1 MREVPR
7 KTRAI
12 RSTLLDRAIGYLAPV
27 WGARRYQ
34 ARVMQ
39 AMAQSYIG
47 ASKSRRSMAGWLTR
61 GGSAD
66 ADTLMELPE
75 LRNRS
80 RDLARNAPIATG
92 ALNTVVTKV
101 VGTGL
106 ALQSRVRRD
115 VLGLTEE
122 EASNWQRETEMEF
135 ALWAESSECDL
146 TRHQNFYGLQELA
159 FRSTLESGD
168 LLVLLPFV
176 KRPAS
181 PYGIKLQLIEAD
193 RITNKDSVRDTP
205 RLAGGVEMDAD
216 GAPIA
221 YHILKQHPGGIDRLA
236 TEWDIVPA
244 YGAQTGRRNA
254 IHLYRRL
261 RPGQTRGVP
270 YLAPVIE
277 PLKQLDRYT
286 EAEIMAAVVSGMFSV
301 FIKTEGDGL
310 SPLESAVSGMAPAG
324 SDRLESNWDGKL
336 SSGLVAELK
345 PGEDIVSANPGRPNA
360 AFDPFCTAVLRQ
372 IGVALELPYEVLIK
386 HFTSSYSAARAAL
399 LEAWAMF
406 RCRRDWLAN
415 YLCQPIYET
424 WMEEAV
430 ARGRI
435 EAPGFLD
442 DPLLR
447 HAWLGSQWVGDG
459 PGAIDPLKEVE
470 AARSRL
476 EIGVSTLAEETML
489 HDGGDWEL
497 KHAQQVKEHQLRE
510 AGGLIELPAPAAP
523 DKPEED
529 KEEEAARQMLAGL
542 AEGQLRIAQYLE
554 HQPAPVVRV
563 DVPQPVVNVQPAAVN
578 VDVKPPDIRIEAPVV
593 HVAQPKPKRRI
604 EKIPVRDERGFI
616 VKIIERELS
625 DEVIEK
631 VPVRDQHGFITKI
644 IEREAADDT
653 TRPD

>member
-7 KTRAI
+7 KTRSI
-12 RSTLLDRAIGYLAPV
+12 RSTLIDRAIGYFDPIRGL
-27 WGARRYQ
+27 RRYH
-34 ARVMQ
+34 ARVMH
-39 AMAQSYIG
+39 AAASSYIG

-66 ADTLMELPE
+66 ADTLLELPD

-106 ALQSRVRRD
+106 ALQSRVRRE
-115 VLGLTEE
+115 VLGLSEE
-122 EASNWQRETEMEF
+122 EASGWQRHTEMEF
-135 ALWAESSECDL
+135 ALWAESCECDL

-159 FRSTLESGD
+159 FRSALESGD
-168 LLVLLPFV
+168 LLVLLPYV
-176 KRPAS
+176 LRPAS
-181 PYGIKLQLIEAD
+181 PYGIKVQLIEAD
-193 RITNKDSVRDTP
+193 RITNKDNVRDTP
-205 RLAGGVEMDAD
+205 RLAGGVQMDTD
-216 GAPIA
+216 GAPAA
-221 YHILKQHPGGIDRLA
+221 YHILKQHPGGIDRRA
-236 TEWDIVPA
+236 MEWDIVPA
-244 YGAQTGRRNA
+244 YGSETGRRNA
-254 IHLYRRL
+254 IHLCRRL

-286 EAEIMAAVVSGMFSV
+286 EAEIAAAVVSGMFAV
-301 FIKTEGDGL
+301 FVKTEGDGL
-310 SPLESAVSGMAPAG
+310 SPLESATSGMAPAG
-324 SDRLESNWDGKL
+324 SDKPESNWDGKL
-336 SSGLVAELK
+336 SSGLVADLR

-406 RCRRDWLAN
+406 RCRRDWLAS

-424 WMEEAV
+424 WMEEAI

-435 EAPGFLD
+435 EAPGFFD
-442 DPLLR
+442 DPILR
-447 HAWLGSQWVGDG
+447 YAWLGSQWVGDG

-489 HDGGDWEL
+489 HDGGDWEM
-497 KHAQQVKEHQLRE
+497 KHAQQVKEHKLRTE
-510 AGGLIELPAPAAP
+510 GGLIELPPAPP
-523 DKPEED
+523 TPRSD
-529 KEEEAARQMLAGL
+529 EEE
-542 AEGQLRIAQYLE
+542 
-554 HQPAPVVRV
+554 
-563 DVPQPVVNVQPAAVN
+563 
-578 VDVKPPDIRIEAPVV
+578 IE
-593 HVAQPKPKRRI
+593 
-604 EKIPVRDERGFI
+604 
-616 VKIIERELS
+616 
-625 DEVIEK
+625 
-631 VPVRDQHGFITKI
+631 
-644 IEREAADDT
+644 
-653 TRPD
+653 